1 MKDKEMATA
10 TKDHGSNA
18 EATVHSPTPNKIESA
33 SKIISS
39 ATRWSAATGLIP
51 LPFVDLAALAAV
63 QAKMVIDLSHLY
75 EQKTS
80 EEAVRGTISVL
91 LGTLLSGGL
100 ASYTTSA
107 VARSVPAVGLAVGVV
122 SFGGFAAAAT
132 FAIGKVFVAHYE
144 GGGTFHS
151 FSPEA
156 VSERLRR
163 DVATAKA

>member
-1 MKDKEMATA
+1 MATA
-10 TKDHGSNA
+10 TKDTSTV
-18 EATVHSPTPNKIESA
+18 EATESLPSPNNIEAA
-33 SKIISS
+33 SRIISS
-39 ATRWSAATGLIP
+39 AARWSAATGLIP
-51 LPFVDLAALAAV
+51 VPVVDLAALAAV

-75 EQKTS
+75 TQKPS
-80 EEAVRGTISVL
+80 EEAVRGTIAVL

-107 VARSVPAVGLAVGVV
+107 LARGVPVVGVAVGVV

-132 FAIGKVFVAHYE
+132 FAIGKIFVAHYE

-163 DVATAKA
+163 DVANAKT